1 MDYSEHFNSGK
12 AAVCFLSVVDVRRQ
26 RATEAGKSTYV
37 VVFDSFNIRPK
48 SATFQ
53 LLNTAN
59 DIVFHAELFLL
70 QDDTIRLN
78 INEESPLVLR
88 YEAGVG
94 DVLTEEPQTRGS
106 VTAVIASTC
115 TRCVVV
121 TAPLAFNC
129 IT

>member
-1 MDYSEHFNSGK
+1 MDYDDNICK
-12 AAVCFLSVVDVRRQ
+12 AAVCFLYLVDVRRQ

-59 DIVFHAELFLL
+59 NVVFHAELFLL
-70 QDDTIRLN
+70 QDNTIRLK

-94 DVLTEEPQTRGS
+94 DVLSDEPQTQRS
-106 VTAVIASTC
+106 VT
-115 TRCVVV
+115 VV
-121 TAPLAFNC
+121 TVSMC
-129 IT
+129 T